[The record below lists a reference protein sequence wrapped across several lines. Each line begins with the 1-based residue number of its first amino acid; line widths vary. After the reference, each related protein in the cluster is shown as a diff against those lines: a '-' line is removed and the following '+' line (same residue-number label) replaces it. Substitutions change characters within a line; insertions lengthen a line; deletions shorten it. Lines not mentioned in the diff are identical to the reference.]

1 MARPYTRSTRTDNEV
16 LIDQHVGER
25 LKQRRLMQRMS
36 QTDLGNALGI
46 TFQQIQ
52 KYEKGS
58 NRIGASRLWRLSQV
72 LSVPITYFFE
82 GLEQHGHGTQ
92 HRDDDLTT
100 FLKNRESVK
109 LVRDFHAIKDQSVR
123 QKVYGLIKAL
133 S

>member
-16 LIDQHVGER
+16 QIDQHVGER

-72 LSVPITYFFE
+72 LEVPITYFFE
-82 GLEQHGHGTQ
+82 GLELHGHGPQ
-92 HRDDDLTT
+92 HEDDDLTT

-109 LVRDFHAIKDQSVR
+109 LVRDFHAISDPAVR
-123 QKVYGLIKAL
+123 QRIYSLIKSL